1 MAYLSSIPQRVR
13 ESARGGGRPLPA
25 DDPCDG
31 RDEDDSMTV
40 IMPDGPFGASTL
52 PKAPLYA
59 ASRIGAAERLMRR
72 EVQRSERQ
80 SVWPRQQK
88 PTGIPASRYHQK
100 LIGNLPARS
109 QQKPTGIPAM
119 VDDESEIAYSV
130 CDVEEMG
137 RRMRGAA
144 LGTGGGGAADS
155 SRLLMSEGADSL
167 LARLP
172 RHVETRAD
180 GKDNAGKDEG
190 RSEVT
195 VQLAALTQR

>member
-1 MAYLSSIPQRVR
+1 MPCRVRRCRWHARQHARRPDRYEAAVSKVSRIQAISARAMASMAYLSSIPQRVR

-109 QQKPTGIPAM
+109 QPVG
-119 VDDESEIAYSV
+119 
-130 CDVEEMG
+130 
-137 RRMRGAA
+137 
-144 LGTGGGGAADS
+144 
-155 SRLLMSEGADSL
+155 
-167 LARLP
+167 
-172 RHVETRAD
+172 
-180 GKDNAGKDEG
+180 
-190 RSEVT
+190 
-195 VQLAALTQR
+195 